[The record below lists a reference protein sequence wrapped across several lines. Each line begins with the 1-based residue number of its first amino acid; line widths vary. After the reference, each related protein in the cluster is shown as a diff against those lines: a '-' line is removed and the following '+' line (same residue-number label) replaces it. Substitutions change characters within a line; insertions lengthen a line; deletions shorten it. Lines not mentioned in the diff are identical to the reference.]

1 MLVGFFRESAP
12 VGSNAVRNVPLSEVD
27 GVERDVLAIA
37 TDYSPGF
44 LLDWHEHRRA
54 QFLYGA
60 TGTMIVDT
68 GDGTWTVPTAQ
79 GVMIPPA
86 TRHRVRMLDATT
98 SSLYIEPVAVP
109 WWPSSC
115 VVVEVSSLLREL
127 LLVAADLPAAY
138 DRGGRDGAIAAL
150 LLFELSTLGSLP
162 LHLTLPASP
171 DLVALCRDYLGTPE
185 AGVTNADWAG
195 RVAMSERAFTRKFV
209 RETGISPAA
218 WRLRARLLAAIP
230 MLRSQPVTR
239 VATSLGYASP
249 AAFSYAFSHEF
260 GMSPSAVGRREGI
273 SRRR

>member
-1 MLVGFFRESAP
+1 
-12 VGSNAVRNVPLSEVD
+12 
-27 GVERDVLAIA
+27 
-37 TDYSPGF
+37 
-44 LLDWHEHRRA
+44 
-54 QFLYGA
+54 
-60 TGTMIVDT
+60 MIVDT

-109 WWPSSC
+109 WWPPSC

-150 LLFELSTLGSLP
+150 LLLELST
-162 LHLTLPASP
+162 
-171 DLVALCRDYLGTPE
+171 
-185 AGVTNADWAG
+185 
-195 RVAMSERAFTRKFV
+195 
-209 RETGISPAA
+209 
-218 WRLRARLLAAIP
+218 
-230 MLRSQPVTR
+230 
-239 VATSLGYASP
+239 LGYASP

-273 SRRR
+273 TRNR

>member
-1 MLVGFFRESAP
+1 M
-12 VGSNAVRNVPLSEVD
+12 RNVPLSEVD

-109 WWPSSC
+109 WWPPSC

-138 DRGGRDGAIAAL
+138 DRAGRDGAVASL
-150 LLFELSTLGSLP
+150 LLLLSTLGTLP
-162 LHLTLPASP
+162 LHLTLPASA
-171 DLVALCRDYLGTPE
+171 DLVALCRDYLDTPE

-195 RVAMSERAFTRKFV
+195 RVAMSERAFTRRFV
-209 RETGISPAA
+209 REVGISPAA
-218 WRLRARLLAAIP
+218 WRLRARLLASIP

-239 VATSLGYASP
+239 VASTLGYASP

-260 GMSPSAVGRREGI
+260 GMSPSAVRRDGM
-273 SRRR
+273 SRHQ